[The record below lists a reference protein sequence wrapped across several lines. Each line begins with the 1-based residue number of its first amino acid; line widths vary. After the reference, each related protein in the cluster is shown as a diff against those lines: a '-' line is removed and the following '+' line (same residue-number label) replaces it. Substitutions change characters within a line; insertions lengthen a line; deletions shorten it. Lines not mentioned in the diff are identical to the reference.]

1 MPDDPNAALIERMV
15 SVYDDAPP
23 EMGADEAM
31 SRVLAIVREHEG
43 QELAEAQKRIAA
55 AKKGPPM
62 RSDLTSAI
70 TKGK

>member
-31 SRVLAIVREHEG
+31 SRVLDVVREHVG
-43 QELAEAQKRIAA
+43 QELAEARAQIAA
-55 AKKGPPM
+55 AKKGAA
-62 RSDLTSAI
+62 DAL
-70 TKGK
+70 